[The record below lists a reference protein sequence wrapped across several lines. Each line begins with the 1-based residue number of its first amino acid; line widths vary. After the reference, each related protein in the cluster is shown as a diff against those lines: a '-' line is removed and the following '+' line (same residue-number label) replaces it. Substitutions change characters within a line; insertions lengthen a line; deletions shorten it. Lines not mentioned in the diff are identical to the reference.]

1 MTSSYPHPNLPT
13 PCPITQLSFG
23 SGQTTPCPIT
33 QTRTW
38 QLPNKSLAAANPQ
51 CGGCQ
56 AAKPEF
62 GSCETREWQ
71 LPNQSLT
78 AAKPDVGGCPAAK
91 PELGSCHTTLGPG
104 KRGAVK
110 QTQMSPSKICCPQV

>member
-1 MTSSYPHPNLPT
+1 MDAK
-13 PCPITQLSFG
+13 
-23 SGQTTPCPIT
+23 
-33 QTRTW
+33 
-38 QLPNKSLAAANPQ
+38 LPNKSLAAANPQ
-51 CGGCQ
+51 CGGYQ

-71 LPNQSLT
+71 LPNQSLA

>member
-1 MTSSYPHPNLPT
+1 MDAK
-13 PCPITQLSFG
+13 
-23 SGQTTPCPIT
+23 
-33 QTRTW
+33 
-38 QLPNKSLAAANPQ
+38 LPNKSLAAANPQ
-51 CGGCQ
+51 CGGYQ

-71 LPNQSLT
+71 LPNQSLA

-91 PELGSCHTTLGPG
+91 PELVRQLPHDVALGPG